1 MSEELKKV
9 TVSAEAGMKKAINH
23 LEIEISKI
31 RAGKASPSIL
41 EGINVDYYGTP
52 TPISQV
58 GNVQILDSRTLSIQP
73 WEKNMLAPIERAIM
87 MANIGVT
94 PQNDGELIRIVIPM
108 LTEERR
114 QKLVKQASSAGED
127 AKISIRNARRDAMD
141 EIKKAV
147 KNGYSE
153 DAGKNAETDIQELT
167 DKYSGQ
173 VDAILGTKEKEL
185 MTV

>member
-1 MSEELKKV
+1 MQEEIDLV
-9 TVSAEAGMKKAINH
+9 IETTQESMQESVGH
-23 LEIEISKI
+23 LQRELTKI
-31 RAGKASPSIL
+31 RSGKASPDML
-41 EGINVDYYGTP
+41 DGLRVEYYGAM
-52 TPISQV
+52 TPISSV
-58 GNVQILDSRTLSIQP
+58 ATIKVTDGRTLSIQP
-73 WEKNMLAPIERAIM
+73 WEKKMIGLIEQAIFA
-87 MANIGVT
+87 ANLGVT